1 MNERADI
8 LVVDDNPVNVRLLS
22 QMLKA
27 RDYRV
32 RTAGSGE
39 RALVAAR
46 SESPDL
52 ILLDVMMPDVSGQEV
67 RAEIAKLPGCEAA
80 ETIYVTAKAE
90 DDFTDKLRADGAL
103 DVITKPF
110 DPMTLA
116 SEIRDIWQRARR
128 GTGPV
133 SVPDPG

>member
-1 MNERADI
+1 
-8 LVVDDNPVNVRLLS
+8 
-22 QMLKA
+22 
-27 RDYRV
+27 
-32 RTAGSGE
+32 
-39 RALVAAR
+39 
-46 SESPDL
+46 
-52 ILLDVMMPDVSGQEV
+52 MPDVSGQEV
-67 RAEIAKLPGCEAA
+67 RAEIAKLPGCETA